1 MISEAE
7 FYTEILEDFICVGNV
22 FKEGNILKEKE
33 LWRSTSII
41 KLMQVSNE
49 MENQEIIEDGLKII
63 LNLSELKKCGELLD
77 SYEIDSFS
85 INELIEPEKKELMS
99 ILKLEFT

>member
-1 MISEAE
+1 LIIETD
-7 FYTEILEDFICVGNV
+7 FITEILEDFVCIGKS
-22 FKEGNILKEKE
+22 FKENE
-33 LWRSTSII
+33 LWKSTSII
-41 KLMQVSNE
+41 KLMQISHE

-77 SYEIDSFS
+77 SYEKDSFP
-85 INELIEPEKKELMS
+85 INKPIETEKKELKS